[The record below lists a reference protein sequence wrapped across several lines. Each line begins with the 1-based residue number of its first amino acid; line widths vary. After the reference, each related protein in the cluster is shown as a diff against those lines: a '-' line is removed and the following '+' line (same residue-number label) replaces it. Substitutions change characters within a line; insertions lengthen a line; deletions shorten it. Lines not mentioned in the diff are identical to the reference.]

1 MEVTSD
7 VHMVDFVV
15 HSTPYPT
22 PTQLQVEKAK
32 VKLVLSAE
40 ARTWA
45 EYIVGACVGKRGA
58 IDRAKEGD
66 RKSDR

>member
-7 VHMVDFVV
+7 VHMVV

-45 EYIVGACVGKRGA
+45 EYIVGAM
-58 IDRAKEGD
+58 
-66 RKSDR
+66 